1 MSRTQFHFFYYAN
14 KTNTGLIVGTKKTR
28 NKYVWNEMYKT
39 SNLQSPKYNVSLNVK
54 LQKIIRSKY

>member
-14 KTNTGLIVGTKKTR
+14 KTNTVLIVGTKKKTR

-39 SNLQSPKYNVSLNVK
+39 SNLQSPKYNVSLNV
-54 LQKIIRSKY
+54 Q